1 MITVFSDVSERAVD
15 SAALGAATS
24 LAEASVVAV
33 LVAGF
38 TYALAF
44 NRLRTSVNRVRNA
57 WSDIDAELQR
67 RYALIP
73 QLVETVRASAVHER
87 TLIEQLTTARS
98 TGQSC
103 AADRSAVA
111 RADAT
116 LSGLLSE
123 VFVMAEGVPT
133 LRTSADFLALQRE
146 LVTTEDRLAAAR
158 RYYNFKVRDLNI
170 LVGSAISGFIA
181 RRHQIDTA
189 EYFGDAVP
197 EVAPV

>member
-1 MITVFSDVSERAVD
+1 MQSGAPDL
-15 SAALGAATS
+15 SAA
-24 LAEASVVAV
+24 
-33 LVAGF
+33 
-38 TYALAF
+38 
-44 NRLRTSVNRVRNA
+44 
-57 WSDIDAELQR
+57 
-67 RYALIP
+67 
-73 QLVETVRASAVHER
+73 
-87 TLIEQLTTARS
+87 
-98 TGQSC
+98 
-103 AADRSAVA
+103 A

-133 LRTSADFLALQRE
+133 LRTSTDFLALQRE

-181 RRHQIDTA
+181 RQHRIETA

-197 EVAPV
+197 EAAPV

>member
-1 MITVFSDVSERAVD
+1 MITVLSDVSANAVD
-15 SAALGAATS
+15 CAALGVATS
-24 LAEASVVAV
+24 LAQAAVVVV
-33 LVAGF
+33 LIAGF

-44 NRLRTSVNRVRNA
+44 NRLRTSVNRVHNA

-73 QLVETVRASAVHER
+73 QLVATVRASAAHER

-123 VFVMAEGVPT
+123 VFVMAQGVPK
-133 LRTSADFLALQRE
+133 LRTSTDFIALQRE
-146 LVTTEDRLAAAR
+146 LVMTEDRLAAAR

-170 LVGSAISGFIA
+170 LVESAISGFIA
-181 RRHQIDTA
+181 RHHQVETA
-189 EYFGDAVP
+189 EYFGGAVP
-197 EVAPV
+197 EAAPV